1 MKTRMMPAL
10 GLFLFTCLF
19 LGAGAAFADEAA
31 IKAGMKERL
40 PKVLA
45 AKDAG
50 TIGEGA
56 DGLLHGVGELAPDG
70 AKLLAAENADRKAY
84 FALKAKQ
91 AGGTVDAVAKAMAK
105 GFLARGKPG
114 HWFRDANGKW
124 RKK

>member
-1 MKTRMMPAL
+1 MKTRTMPAW

-19 LGAGAAFADEAA
+19 LGAGTAFAGEAE
-31 IKAGMKERL
+31 IKAGMKARL

-45 AKDAG
+45 QKDAG
-50 TIGEGA
+50 NVGEGA
-56 DGLLHGVGELAPDG
+56 DGLLHGRAALSGEQ
-70 AKLLAAENADRKAY
+70 AKLVAAENADRKAF

-91 AGGTVDAVAKAMAK
+91 TGGAPSDVAKAMAK

-114 HWFRDANGKW
+114 HWFRDAQGKW